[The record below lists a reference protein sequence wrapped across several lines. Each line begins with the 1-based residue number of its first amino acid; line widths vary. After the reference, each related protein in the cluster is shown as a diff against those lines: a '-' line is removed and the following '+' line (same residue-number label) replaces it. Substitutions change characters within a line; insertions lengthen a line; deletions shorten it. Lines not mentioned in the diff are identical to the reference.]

1 MRTNDLFLTAA
12 AASMMMLAACTH
24 DDGTASISE
33 PTPVGNELIISTRHS
48 EMGITRAESNIQG
61 TMFDI
66 NAEMDVF
73 LRDATAPAG
82 VSNTND
88 TTHYAPNPKLYKVT
102 NTSTG
107 AIKTYSAGDTEDR
120 LFWPKLMH
128 ELYIFGVYPVGSV
141 AKSKLTSD
149 GGGTYNP
156 FDHTLNY
163 DFIVQE
169 DQTSEANYKAS
180 DLMTGLPSG
189 YTHTQGTAY
198 SAPFKLTQYENPGTV
213 PLLFTHRL
221 TKVVVNIT
229 KTTDTENTDIH
240 IDDIKYTGESDTKY
254 ARVTLLNTKR
264 KTSFQVPST
273 DVLDNADASHVATP
287 PATDQVVVGRGST
300 TITVGDYTAVTLS
313 AIVPPQQIAATTTFI
328 KVELID
334 NGNVTDTFLYKIPG
348 DGLTLQASKVHTYNI
363 RINKPHIN
371 VSTTINNWD
380 AVDAVNEIGTLQ

>member
-24 DDGTASISE
+24 DDGTTSISE

-73 LRDATAPAG
+73 LRDATDPAG

-198 SAPFKLTQYENPGTV
+198 SAPFKLTQYENPGTI

-229 KTTDTENTDIH
+229 KTTGTEDTDIK
-240 IDDIKYTGESDTKY
+240 IDDDIIYTGESDTKY
-254 ARVTLLNTKR
+254 ARVTLMNTKR
-264 KTSFQVPST
+264 KTTFQVPST
-273 DVLDNADASHVATP
+273 NELVDGVASNVGE
-287 PATDQVVVGRGST
+287 VVVGRGST
-300 TITVGDYTAVTLS
+300 TITIGDYTAVTLS

-334 NGNVTDTFLYKIPG
+334 NGNVTDTFLYKIPEG
-348 DGLTLQASKVHTYNI
+348 GLTLQASRVHTYNI

-371 VSTTINNWD
+371 VTTSITNWAD
-380 AVDAVNEIGTLQ
+380 GGTINEIGTLQ